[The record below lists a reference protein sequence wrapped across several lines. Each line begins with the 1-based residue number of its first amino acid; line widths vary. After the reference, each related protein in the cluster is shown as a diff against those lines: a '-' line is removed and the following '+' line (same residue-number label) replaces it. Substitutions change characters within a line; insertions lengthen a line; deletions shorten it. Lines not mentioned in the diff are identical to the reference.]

1 MNRPGQ
7 SLLSR
12 LSFSAPSEGNRHSV
26 EKSVKTQTLLK
37 ILTQLQYGHLTLT
50 LPNNKVMEFGNRQD
64 PLHAD
69 IQIHEWSVFKQILSH
84 GDIGFAES
92 YIKGEWNTTNL
103 KSILDL
109 AIRNRTILEKA
120 IYGSWLGSIIYRL
133 KHWLRDN
140 SKSGSRKNIHAHY
153 DLGNAFYSL
162 WLDPTMSYSSAWFS
176 EGNQQTL
183 AEAQRAKIQR
193 ILQSLNTKPHDH
205 ILEIGCGWG
214 GVMEEAL
221 ISNRSIT
228 GLTLST
234 EQKAFAEKRLSK
246 AQLNTGTS
254 ATFEVRLQDYRDCQ
268 ERFEGIA
275 SVEMFEAVGEKHW
288 PEYFQSIAKCLKPGG
303 KACIQTIVIAEDLFE
318 RYRHNT
324 DFIQQYVFPGG
335 MLPSRTSFKASAEK
349 AGLQVEEEFAFGQ
362 DYAKTLCLW
371 QESFNQKLDDVRKLG
386 FDEAFIRLWN
396 FYLMYCAAG
405 FSQNNIDVVQFTLS
419 HQTTKTSSSALLA

>member
-12 LSFSAPSEGNRHSV
+12 LSFSAPSEGNRHSI
-26 EKSVKTQTLLK
+26 EKSVKTQTLLN
-37 ILTQLQYGHLTLT
+37 ILTRLQYGHLTLT

-153 DLGNAFYSL
+153 DLGNAFYNL

-246 AQLNTGTS
+246 VQSNTGTS

-335 MLPSRTSFKASAEK
+335 MLPSRTSFKNCAEN
-349 AGLQVEEEFAFGQ
+349 AGLQIEEEFAFGS
-362 DYAKTLCLW
+362 DYARTLCLW
-371 QESFNQKLDDVRKLG
+371 RDNFNQKL
-386 FDEAFIRLWN
+386 A
-396 FYLMYCAAG
+396 
-405 FSQNNIDVVQFTLS
+405 
-419 HQTTKTSSSALLA
+419 

>member
-153 DLGNAFYSL
+153 DLGNAFYNL

-246 AQLNTGTS
+246 VQSNTGTS